1 MRNLIARLLC
11 FWLALFSMSVFAAA
25 TVTQVSGTVNM
36 TPKTGNAAAVALAEG
51 QRVESG
57 VGIKTGSNSTV
68 TLRFDDGHMIALSSD
83 TNFVIDDYRFNAHKP
98 AEGGFLSTLVR
109 GGMRSVTGLLGKA
122 NPGDVRVKVDVATAG
137 IRGTDFQLF
146 YDGGRLFISVR
157 EGAISTT
164 NAGGVSIFDAKTS
177 PSGIVSDSQTKGRP
191 APINDFPAPALGS
204 VRRLDIN
211 PAIGTKNPS
220 PNDPGCSDRR

>member
-1 MRNLIARLLC
+1 MRNLMTRLLC
-11 FWLALFSMSVFAAA
+11 GFSCCWLAFFSMSVFAAA
-25 TVTQVSGTVNM
+25 TVTQVSGTANM
-36 TPKTGNAAAVALAEG
+36 TPKTGNAVALAEG

-122 NPGDVRVKVDVATAG
+122 NPADVKVKVDVATAG

-146 YDGGRLFISVR
+146 YDGGRLFITVR
-157 EGAISTT
+157 EGAIS
-164 NAGGVSIFDAKTS
+164 NSHNS
-177 PSGIVSDSQTKGRP
+177 E
-191 APINDFPAPALGS
+191 
-204 VRRLDIN
+204 
-211 PAIGTKNPS
+211 
-220 PNDPGCSDRR
+220 GCTRKLLSES